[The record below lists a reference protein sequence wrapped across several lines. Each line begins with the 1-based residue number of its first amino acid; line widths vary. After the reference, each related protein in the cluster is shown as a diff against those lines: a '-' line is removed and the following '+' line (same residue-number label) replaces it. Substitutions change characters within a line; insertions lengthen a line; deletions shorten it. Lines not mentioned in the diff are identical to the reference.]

1 MFSAKITKDAKQN
14 LNILKPIIFEIIF
27 PKLKIDLM
35 HQPEQLKKYYKNGQI
50 MELNLAIKK
59 AIDLALKNKQPILI
73 CGSIYSIP
81 CYKKLYR

>member
-1 MFSAKITKDAKQN
+1 
-14 LNILKPIIFEIIF
+14 
-27 PKLKIDLM
+27 M